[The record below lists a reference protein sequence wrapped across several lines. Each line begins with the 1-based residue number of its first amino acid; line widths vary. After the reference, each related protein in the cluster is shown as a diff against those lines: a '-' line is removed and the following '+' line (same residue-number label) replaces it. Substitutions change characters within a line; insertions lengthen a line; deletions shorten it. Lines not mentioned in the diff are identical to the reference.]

1 MSNLEK
7 AMAILNSPITVDS
20 LNELDALC
28 ANSRSEEAERIAD
41 LWEAALVQASQEVID
56 DYRAAA
62 LGVA

>member
-28 ANSRSEEAERIAD
+28 ASSLGEEAERIAD
-41 LWEAALVQASQEVID
+41 LWEAALVQASQDVID
-56 DYRAAA
+56 DYHAAA

>member
-7 AMAILNSPITVDS
+7 AMAILNSPVTVEA

-28 ANSRSEEAERIAD
+28 ASSRGDEAERIAD
-41 LWEAALVQASQEVID
+41 LWEAALVQASQDVID
-56 DYRAAA
+56 DYHAAE

>member
-7 AMAILNSPITVDS
+7 AMTLLNGPVTVEV
-20 LNELDALC
+20 LNGLDALC
-28 ANSRSEEAERIAD
+28 ASSRGEEAERIAD

-56 DYRAAA
+56 DYHATV